1 MGGGDLPAQGHQ
13 GLAIGLIQRLAIQCR
28 DKVWPNLGG
37 AGQRFVA
44 AKTVHLAV
52 VAGEKDIWNYDVQ
65 RNYSHFEKMPNGVAI
80 LNYTAKA
87 EAVRNV

>member
-52 VAGEKDIWNYDVQ
+52 VAGQQHIRH
-65 RNYSHFEKMPNGVAI
+65 RNTRAN
-80 LNYTAKA
+80 TAGLVYWRCSSSA
-87 EAVRNV
+87 PSPV